1 MFDFPEDQDVPADQR
16 GRATLPI
23 RYEDVTQDGRV
34 HVLSIPH
41 ATGPAVW
48 QAVLAKHPV
57 ARVAQRRGIVPVL
70 TRLVIEGGA
79 RPISVRRPLEVEG
92 HYRLAHTVSEQGLV
106 NRLILT
112 TSAVAFGLVGRTHG
126 PPPSDGGERVQVGRV
141 FGENVFT
148 RPFAPPEQRK
158 VVRFDL
164 EGVPA
169 VPEGRY
175 TWRAP
180 EELLQIPADAEAL
193 DDEPRDDAAPIAFG
207 LSHTDSNQHVN
218 SLVYPRLFEEAALRR
233 FADLGCRT
241 NVLARHVEV
250 AYRKPVFAGDRMRI
264 QIRAFRCQGR
274 LAAAGTFVPLTG
286 GRPHCCL
293 RILFAE

>member
-1 MFDFPEDQDVPADQR
+1 MFDFPEDHDVPSDQR
-16 GRATLPI
+16 GHATLPI

-48 QAVLAKHPV
+48 QAVLAKHPI
-57 ARVAQRRGIVPVL
+57 ARVAQRIGIVPVL
-70 TRLVIEGGA
+70 TRLVIEGGS

-92 HYRLAHTVSEQGLV
+92 HYSLAHTVDDGGHV

-112 TSAVAFGLVGRTHG
+112 TSAVAFGQVGRTHG
-126 PPPSDGGERVQVGRV
+126 PPPRDAGERVQVGRV

-148 RPFAPPEQRK
+148 RLFAPPEQRK
-158 VVRFDL
+158 IVRFDF

-169 VPEGRY
+169 VPERRY
-175 TWRAP
+175 AWRAP
-180 EELLQIPADAEAL
+180 DELLEMPPDAEPL
-193 DDEPRDDAAPIAFG
+193 DDHLRDDAASIAFG

-233 FADLGCRT
+233 FAELGYPT
-241 NVLARHVEV
+241 NVLARHVEIV
-250 AYRKPVFAGDRMRI
+250 YRKPVFAGDRMRI
-264 QIRAFRCQGR
+264 QLRAFRRQGQP
-274 LAAAGTFVPLTG
+274 AAVGTFVPLSG
-286 GRPHCCL
+286 GKPHCWL
-293 RILFAE
+293 RVLFAE